1 MWFVNSQWSQKGYGF
16 FVIFFWGGGCWTTCN
31 IQLEYNIIIYA
42 SWQISVHFHYMTNA
56 YQYMYNMSVYDCIF
70 FFTRNNEITKL

>member
-1 MWFVNSQWSQKGYGF
+1 MRQFIRKLYNNFICWS
-16 FVIFFWGGGCWTTCN
+16 TCN

-56 YQYMYNMSVYDCIF
+56 YQYMYNMSAYDCILF